1 MDDLTMD
8 DVYGGDFA
16 DDDAQGGGSAQDG
29 YTADTDNNTDNNL
42 VDGGSDM
49 DAIYNGTAME
59 GSQESV
65 DEDGGYGVSSGDG
78 GGSSPDVYSSI
89 ARALSEDGILNS
101 PNIDGVRD
109 AETLRR
115 AMEEEVYNR
124 LTPVQQRVN
133 AALGIGMQ
141 PDEIQQY
148 EAAMS
153 QAAECTD
160 DRITDESDEG
170 QNLRKDLIYQGCL
183 ARGMNQ
189 QQAEREVNKSFKAG
203 TDIEDAKDARDT
215 VMQALQS
222 RYGQALQE
230 RKSQI
235 DQMQA
240 ANAQFQDSVIGSI
253 ANDDGRMFGTL
264 TENTKRLVANNL
276 MNRSIRLRDG
286 SMMTPVEA
294 YAAQDPVGF
303 QKVVGV
309 MFTLTNGFRDFDRL
323 GDIKANRSMK
333 RGIAGLERALRGSGS
348 GGGGSYKYANN
359 VNGREDDDEE
369 IILK

>member
-8 DVYGGDFA
+8 DVYGGEFT
-16 DDDAQGGGSAQDG
+16 DDDAQGGGA
-29 YTADTDNNTDNNL
+29 ADTGNDINDSP

-65 DEDGGYGVSSGDG
+65 DGEGGYGMPSGDTE
-78 GGSSPDVYSSI
+78 GSSPDVYSSI

-133 AALGIGMQ
+133 AALGLGMQ

-153 QAAECTD
+153 QAADCTD
-160 DRITDESDEG
+160 ERITDESDEG
-170 QNLRKDLIYQGCL
+170 QNLRRDLIYQGCL
-183 ARGMNQ
+183 ARGMSQ
-189 QQAEREVNKSFKAG
+189 QQAEREVSKSFKAG

-215 VMQALQS
+215 VMQALQG
-222 RYGQALQE
+222 RYNQAMQE
-230 RKSQI
+230 RKYQM
-235 DQMQA
+235 DQAQA

-253 ANDDGRMFGTL
+253 ANDDGRMFGSL

-276 MNRSIRLRDG
+276 MNRSVRLRDG

-303 QKVVGV
+303 QKIIGV
-309 MFTLTNGFRDFDRL
+309 MYTLTNGFRDFDRL

-333 RGIAGLERALRGSGS
+333 RGIAGLERALRGTGS